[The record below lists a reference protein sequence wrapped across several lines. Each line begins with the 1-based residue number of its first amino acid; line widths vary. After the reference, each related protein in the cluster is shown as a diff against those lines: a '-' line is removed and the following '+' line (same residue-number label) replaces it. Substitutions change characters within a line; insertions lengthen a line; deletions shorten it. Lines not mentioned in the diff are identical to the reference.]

1 MAPVSPTTPPG
12 SPDVARSPPSTPT
25 MTPNDK
31 EVQDVWAWNLDQEFN
46 NLLAAAAGDASGGA
60 ILALDVEFP
69 GFIRQEP
76 RAGAR
81 SARYQ
86 ALRENVDCLRPI
98 QIGAAVAGADGSLR
112 GVWSFNLQFDVD
124 TDLHTKKSVDFLRA
138 AGLDFPR
145 HKKDGIEAALLGRM
159 LASSMLVGQH
169 GRAPWWVTFSGAYD
183 LGYLLKLLTSGRP
196 LPRDFSSFDVA
207 LNAFCPRHHELRDEL
222 PHGSLDA
229 LSRKLSVQRYG
240 RAHTAGSDALLT
252 LDLFLRVVGVK
263 GAAAANAL
271 QKSVWGETWDSPG
284 GWYHQ
289 GWDASTQW
297 DARWENAAHWNF
309 LPPFSH
315 HFAPLPPPAIWP
327 PGPLVGP
334 HIPALNGGMPMPAA
348 TFWNST
354 TPAGNFKEKQKIQ
367 I

>member
-1 MAPVSPTTPPG
+1 LTPQ
-12 SPDVARSPPSTPT
+12 
-25 MTPNDK
+25 DK
-31 EVQDVWAWNLDQEFN
+31 EVHEVWEWNLEQEFT

-86 ALRENVDCLRPI
+86 ALRENVDRLRPI

-124 TDLHTKKSVDFLRA
+124 VDLHTKKSVEFLRA

-145 HKKDGIEAALLGRM
+145 HKKEGIDTATLGSM
-159 LASSMLVGQH
+159 LANSMLVGQH

-196 LPRDFSSFDVA
+196 LPRDFSAFDVA
-207 LNAFCPRHHELRDEL
+207 LGAFCPRHHELRDEL
-222 PHGSLDA
+222 PHGSLDSLA
-229 LSRKLSVQRYG
+229 RKLGVQRHG
-240 RAHTAGSDALLT
+240 SAHTAGSDALLT
-252 LDLFLRVVGVK
+252 LDLFMRVVGVK
-263 GAAAANAL
+263 GTSANML
-271 QKSVWGETWDSPG
+271 QKSMWGENWASTS
-284 GWYHQ
+284 WYHQ
-289 GWDASTQW
+289 GWDATTPW
-297 DARWENAAHWNF
+297 DARWGNAHWNF
-309 LPPFSH
+309 LPPFSP
-315 HFAPLPPPAIWP
+315 HFGSLPPQLWP
-327 PGPLVGP
+327 PGPLVAP

-348 TFWNST
+348 AFWNSA
-354 TPAGNFKEKQKIQ
+354 PPVGNVNEKQKIQ